1 MMNNFVVTFTNK
13 KKEIEL
19 SQQNEL
25 ISENAATKFEIEE
38 IDKFFYIV
46 KINGR
51 VFPIAIAKNGGEVKT
66 LLADGK
72 YIETVVRTELQEKAN
87 ERRLKSG
94 GSKKLN
100 LIKAP
105 MPGLLL
111 KLYKKVGETVE
122 KGEALFILE
131 AMKMENEIK
140 SPINGTVKEIYAGE
154 GDSLEKEG
162 KILFIE

>member
-1 MMNNFVVTFTNK
+1 MMNNYVVSFSDK

-19 SQQNEL
+19 LDANKMIYNDITAE
-25 ISENAATKFEIEE
+25 FEIEE
-38 IDKFFYIV
+38 IGKNFYIV
-46 KINGR
+46 KIKGH
-51 VFPIAIAKNGGEVKT
+51 VFPISIAKNGEESKT
-66 LLADGK
+66 LLSDGK
-72 YIETVVRTELQEKAN
+72 YIETIVRTGLQEKAH
-87 ERRLKSG
+87 EHRLRSRG
-94 GSKKLN
+94 AKKMN

-111 KLYKKVGETVE
+111 KIYKKPGDTVE

-140 SPINGTVKEIYAGE
+140 APINGTVKEIYVSE
-154 GDSLEKEG
+154 GSSLEKDA